1 MTCPLAFR
9 MNYLMSVLL
18 PSLLGAIHFRG
29 VNLMTYIWFRLTVW
43 YTSRLVVST
52 DVYLD
57 GMSRI

>member
-9 MNYLMSVLL
+9 MNYLMFVLL
-18 PSLLGAIHFRG
+18 PSLLGAIHF
-29 VNLMTYIWFRLTVW
+29 NLMTYIWFKLTVW